1 MTIER
6 LGPVDPVSKFN
17 KTEKASRPEKK
28 SKADSINVSDEAK
41 SMGEMYNATESVKLS
56 PDIRQDRVN
65 EVKEKLKDPSYISDK
80 IIESVAE
87 SVLDIFK
94 I

>member
-17 KTEKASRPEKK
+17 KTDKASRPEKK

-41 SMGEMYNATESVKLS
+41 SMGELYKATENVKLS
-56 PDIRQDRVN
+56 PDIRQDKID
-65 EVKEKLKDPSYISDK
+65 EIKEKLKDPSYISEK
-80 IIESVAE
+80 VIESVAE
-87 SVLDIFK
+87 SVMDLFDI
-94 I
+94 